1 METLNLC
8 DIYNACGI
16 NRLYPQNRANC
27 SRCISRLRRS
37 VQQNTFCRLHRTP
50 PGKQW
55 LLYPNAQQRSCPG
68 SAQEILFFSL
78 ANDHNFGVFVRHW
91 VWSHIS
97 VFCWGNKRCK
107 NYQDLYQQ
115 LSAWVIGVRN
125 GWRWDVV
132 SIVSLYPLHV
142 AIDTCQ

>member
-27 SRCISRLRRS
+27 VRCISRLCRS
-37 VQQNTFCRLHRTP
+37 VQQNTFCRLRGTP

-68 SAQEILFFSL
+68 SAQEIEKIKESKKI
-78 ANDHNFGVFVRHW
+78 H
-91 VWSHIS
+91 
-97 VFCWGNKRCK
+97 
-107 NYQDLYQQ
+107 
-115 LSAWVIGVRN
+115 
-125 GWRWDVV
+125 
-132 SIVSLYPLHV
+132 
-142 AIDTCQ
+142 

>member
-27 SRCISRLRRS
+27 VHCISRLCRS
-37 VQQNTFCRLHRTP
+37 VQQNTFCRLRGTP

-68 SAQEILFFSL
+68 SAQEIEKMKESKKFISEWSKLWCFCSPLGVVSYFLFFIEGTR
-78 ANDHNFGVFVRHW
+78 AVETTMA
-91 VWSHIS
+91 
-97 VFCWGNKRCK
+97 
-107 NYQDLYQQ
+107 
-115 LSAWVIGVRN
+115 LSAA
-125 GWRWDVV
+125 V
-132 SIVSLYPLHV
+132 SMSDWCKEWLKVG
-142 AIDTCQ
+142 CGC